1 MRVVIQRVKQASV
14 EINGNVHSAIGKGFL
29 ILVGVDEVD
38 EDEDIQYIASKV
50 AALRIFQDEEGK
62 MNKNVI
68 EVGGECLVVSQFTLF
83 ASTKK
88 GNRPSFMRSAK
99 PERAVEMY
107 AKFVHELQNKIGM
120 PIQTGEF
127 GADMAVALINDGP
140 VTITM
145 DSRAKE

>member
-1 MRVVIQRVKQASV
+1 MRVVIQRVKKASV
-14 EINGNVHSAIGKGFL
+14 EISGNMHSAIGKGFL

-38 EDEDIQYIASKV
+38 EDEDIQYTTSKV

-99 PERAVEMY
+99 PERAAEMY
-107 AKFVHELQNKIGM
+107 VKFVHELQNKIGI

>member
-14 EINGNVHSAIGKGFL
+14 EIHGNIHSAIGKGLL

>member
-1 MRVVIQRVKQASV
+1 MVIQRVKQASV
-14 EINGNVHSAIGKGFL
+14 EINGNVHSVIGKGLL

-50 AALRIFQDEEGK
+50 VGLRIFQDEEGK

>member
-14 EINGNVHSAIGKGFL
+14 EISGNIHSAIGKGL
-29 ILVGVDEVD
+29 VRLVGVDEVD

-62 MNKNVI
+62 MNKNVV

-99 PERAVEMY
+99 PERAVKMY
-107 AKFVHELQNKIGM
+107 AKFVHELQDKFGV

-145 DSRAKE
+145 DSRARE

>member
-14 EINGNVHSAIGKGFL
+14 EIIGNVHSAIGKGFL

-50 AALRIFQDEEGK
+50 AALRIFQDQEGK

-107 AKFVHELQNKIGM
+107 AKFVHELQDKCGM

>member
-14 EINGNVHSAIGKGFL
+14 EISGNVHSTIGKGFL

-62 MNKNVI
+62 MNKNII

-107 AKFVHELQNKIGM
+107 AKFVHELQNKCGM

>member
-14 EINGNVHSAIGKGFL
+14 EINGNVHSVIGKGLL

-50 AALRIFQDEEGK
+50 VGLRIFQDEEGK

>member
-1 MRVVIQRVKQASV
+1 V
-14 EINGNVHSAIGKGFL
+14 EISGNIHSAIGKGLL

-50 AALRIFQDEEGK
+50 AALRIFQEEEGK
-62 MNKNVI
+62 MNKNII

-107 AKFVHELQNKIGM
+107 AKFVHELQDKCGM

>member
-1 MRVVIQRVKQASV
+1 MRVVIQRVKKASV
-14 EINGNVHSAIGKGFL
+14 EIHGNIHSAIGKGFL

-99 PERAVEMY
+99 PERAVELY
-107 AKFVHELQNKIGM
+107 TKFVQELQNKSGV

>member
-1 MRVVIQRVKQASV
+1 MRVVIQRVKKASV
-14 EINGNVHSAIGKGFL
+14 EISGNMHSAIGKGLL

-50 AALRIFQDEEGK
+50 VGLRIFQDEEGK

>member
-1 MRVVIQRVKQASV
+1 MRVVIQRVKKASV
-14 EINGNVHSAIGKGFL
+14 EIHGNIHSAIGKGFL

-99 PERAVEMY
+99 PERAVELY
-107 AKFVHELQNKIGM
+107 TKFVQELQNKSGV

-145 DSRAKE
+145 DSRARE

>member
-1 MRVVIQRVKQASV
+1 MRVVIQRVKKASV
-14 EINGNVHSAIGKGFL
+14 EISGNMHSAIGKGFL

-50 AALRIFQDEEGK
+50 AALRIFQDQEGK

-107 AKFVHELQNKIGM
+107 AKFVHELQDKCGM

>member
-1 MRVVIQRVKQASV
+1 MVIQRVKQASV
-14 EINGNVHSAIGKGFL
+14 EINGNVHSVIGKGLL

-50 AALRIFQDEEGK
+50 VGLRIFQDEEGK

-107 AKFVHELQNKIGM
+107 AKFVHELQNKIGI

>member
-1 MRVVIQRVKQASV
+1 MRVVIQRVKKASV
-14 EINGNVHSAIGKGFL
+14 EIHGDIHSAIGKGFL

-99 PERAVEMY
+99 PERAAELY
-107 AKFVHELQNKIGM
+107 TKFVHELQNKSGM
-120 PIQTGEF
+120 SIQTGEF
-127 GADMAVALINDGP
+127 GADMAVTLINDGP

-145 DSRAKE
+145 DSRARE